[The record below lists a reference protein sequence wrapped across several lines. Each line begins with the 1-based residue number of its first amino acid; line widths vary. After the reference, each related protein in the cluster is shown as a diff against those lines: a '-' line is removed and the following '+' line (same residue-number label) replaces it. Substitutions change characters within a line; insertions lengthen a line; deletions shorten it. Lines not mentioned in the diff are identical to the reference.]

1 MSWLLSLR
9 LYRSGLSEIEK
20 RGKPGKGGEGGRGRA
35 KLKGKDR
42 RQRERAKMKRERKK
56 LFFGLDRALGFF

>member
-1 MSWLLSLR
+1 MSWFLSLR

-20 RGKPGKGGEGGRGRA
+20 RGKPGKGGEGRA

-42 RQRERAKMKRERKK
+42 RQQERAKVKREKKK